1 MRREKIIVLTDN
13 TLETDWQRI
22 EHRKH
27 LKLLKSR
34 ENKTDERG
42 GMTPWQKIEHK
53 KWVRQNDAAR
63 SNR

>member
-1 MRREKIIVLTDN
+1 MRREKIIVLTDDP
-13 TLETDWQRI
+13 LETDWEKS